1 MSSHQANFISL
12 SSQALASIAVVSVAV
27 PPLAHE
33 STCGF
38 AVTDRVRGNFFV
50 AVQFVI
56 LVAMFVLPR
65 GSAWSVSP
73 VLAVIA
79 FVAIAV
85 GFVSAVVALIA
96 LGKSLSANPVPVES
110 GQLKTTG
117 LYRLVRHPVYSG
129 IMAGVIGYAL
139 ISGSWL
145 VAATVVALGALF
157 AIKARFEEK
166 LLAVRYPAYA
176 AYASR
181 VGRFIPGVGRFR
193 AEQSDLHAE

>member
-1 MSSHQANFISL
+1 
-12 SSQALASIAVVSVAV
+12 
-27 PPLAHE
+27 
-33 STCGF
+33 
-38 AVTDRVRGNFFV
+38 
-50 AVQFVI
+50 
-56 LVAMFVLPR
+56 MFVLPR

-181 VGRFIPGVGRFR
+181 VGRFIPGFGRFR